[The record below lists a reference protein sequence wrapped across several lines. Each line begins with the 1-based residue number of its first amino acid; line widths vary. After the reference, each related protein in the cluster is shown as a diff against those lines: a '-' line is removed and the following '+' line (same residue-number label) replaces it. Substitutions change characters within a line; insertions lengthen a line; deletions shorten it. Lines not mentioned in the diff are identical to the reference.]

1 MFTMAKRNIKLY
13 FRDKTSVFFSL
24 MAVWVIIVLNIFFLT
39 DTLNKGMSEVPNIE
53 VLVGTWLVAGIIAVT
68 TTTTSLSA
76 LGTMIEDKSRKIY
89 KDFYTSPLK
98 RSSLAGGY
106 LISCVVVGIIM
117 SIVAFAV
124 GMAYI
129 VYLGGDMPSAATI
142 LKVLGI
148 IILSVLSNGAL
159 MFFVTSLLNTS
170 SAFSAFSTVIG
181 TLIGFIMGIYMPVG
195 NLPNGVQWVVKLFP
209 GSYSASAL
217 RTLLMDDLLDETFS
231 SMPAVIPEGYEG
243 FTRADFEHF
252 MGVNFEFGDHTTNL
266 TTAIIVMAATAVIF
280 YLLSILTVSRKNK

>member
-117 SIVAFAV
+117 SIVAFVV

-129 VYLGGDMPSAATI
+129 VYLGGDMPSAAMI
-142 LKVLGI
+142 LKALGI

-195 NLPNGVQWVVKLFP
+195 NLPEGVQWVVKLFP
-209 GSYSASAL
+209 GTYSASAL

-243 FTRADFEHF
+243 FTRADFEQF
-252 MGVNFEFGDHTTNL
+252 MGVNFKFGDHTTNL

-280 YLLSILTVSRKNK
+280 YLLSILSVGKKNK